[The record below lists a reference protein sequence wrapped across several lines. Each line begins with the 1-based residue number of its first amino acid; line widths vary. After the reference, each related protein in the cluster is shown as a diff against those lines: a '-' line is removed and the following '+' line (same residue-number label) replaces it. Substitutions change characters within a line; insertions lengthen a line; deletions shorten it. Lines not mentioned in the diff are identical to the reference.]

1 MQGAKC
7 AVWRATRAIRNTAE
21 RPRPASQMSRS
32 FWNEPSVA
40 HRFVFDHAGRS
51 ASRAVVGL
59 AERTAVQSPGLMI
72 AGAWSWSCSWP
83 GLAARPPSLRSA
95 GRAPGR
101 SDVCC
106 GSRASVP
113 RPPRGRR
120 SACRSRRWAWRRAGR
135 GLLHAVAGGR
145 LVRPRQVRQMQQKV
159 VDQAAPPVVS
169 GHAGAAEA
177 QLGARQRR
185 DGHGL
190 LPQALVHALFQ
201 PGLTAPQAVAG
212 DVGVEQILQAHCD
225 PPASGSD
232 CGASFAERHKF
243 VAGGQ
248 ASQIE
253 QEGLQ
258 RVGIGLEPERDL
270 VGVLIARDPHL
281 RRIDPEGL
289 GQARGLAVAGGEDFG
304 GGDRGL
310 PVRKIA
316 AKAYLF

>member
-21 RPRPASQMSRS
+21 RPRPASQMSTL

-113 RPPRGRR
+113 RPARRRR

-145 LVRPRQVRQMQQKV
+145 LVRPRQVRQMPQKV

-232 CGASFAERHKF
+232 CGASSRSGTNSSL
-243 VAGGQ
+243 AGRLRKSSRKGCS
-248 ASQIE
+248 ASAS
-253 QEGLQ
+253 GLSLSVISSVCSL
-258 RVGIGLEPERDL
+258 RVIHTS
-270 VGVLIARDPHL
+270 GVSTRKALG
-281 RRIDPEGL
+281 RRAAWL
-289 GQARGLAVAGGEDFG
+289 
-304 GGDRGL
+304 L
-310 PVRKIA
+310 PV
-316 AKAYLF
+316 AKTLAEATVGFLFAK

>member
-1 MQGAKC
+1 
-7 AVWRATRAIRNTAE
+7 
-21 RPRPASQMSRS
+21 
-32 FWNEPSVA
+32 
-40 HRFVFDHAGRS
+40 
-51 ASRAVVGL
+51 
-59 AERTAVQSPGLMI
+59 
-72 AGAWSWSCSWP
+72 
-83 GLAARPPSLRSA
+83 
-95 GRAPGR
+95 
-101 SDVCC
+101 
-106 GSRASVP
+106 
-113 RPPRGRR
+113 
-120 SACRSRRWAWRRAGR
+120 
-135 GLLHAVAGGR
+135 
-145 LVRPRQVRQMQQKV
+145 VRPRQVRQLQQKV

-270 VGVLIARDPHL
+270 VGVLIARDPHPGVSTRKAL
-281 RRIDPEGL
+281 GRRAAWL
-289 GQARGLAVAGGEDFG
+289 
-304 GGDRGL
+304 L
-310 PVRKIA
+310 PV
-316 AKAYLF
+316 AKTLAEATVGFLFAK